1 MKLTSLLPTKFL
13 LVAACCG
20 ALSLTA
26 ALAHDGGAD
35 DNQQG
40 GEIEGIESC
49 DDTVTM
55 TPTTAAPA
63 NSSVRLELEAEDEN
77 GTTQA
82 KLKLETR
89 NLPPATYGVQ
99 VTLKSNGS
107 TVAFGSFTVD
117 AQGEGEIEFGD
128 EGASFPAN
136 VNPFDI
142 ATVSVTDA
150 NGTVLFT
157 ADLTNINKTSVQ
169 INANVQAV
177 PGPTVPNATGS
188 AVLSA
193 FTSNK
198 HVKGSLQ
205 FSGRGL
211 PAKTPVKIFVNG
223 IAAKSLKTDNKGAM
237 NVKLGPSGNAGTIV
251 SGVTLLQVKSE
262 EVRDGSG
269 NVLLT
274 ASF

>member
-1 MKLTSLLPTKFL
+1 MKTKSLLPTKFL
-13 LVAACCG
+13 FAAACCG

-26 ALAHDGGAD
+26 ALADHGAD

-49 DDTVTM
+49 DAMVLM

-63 NSSVRLELEAEDEN
+63 NSSIRLELEAEDEN
-77 GTTQA
+77 GTTAA

-89 NLPPATYGVQ
+89 SLPAATYGVQ

-107 TVAFGSFTVD
+107 TVPFGTFTVD
-117 AQGEGEIEFGD
+117 AQGESEIEFGD

-136 VNPFDI
+136 VNAFDI
-142 ATVSVTDA
+142 ATVSITDA

-157 ADLTNINKTSVQ
+157 ADLTNINKTNVH
-169 INANVQAV
+169 INANVQAT
-177 PGPTVPNATGS
+177 PGAAVPNATGS

-198 HVKGSLQ
+198 QVKGSLQ
-205 FSGRGL
+205 FTGRGL
-211 PAKTPVKIFVNG
+211 PAKTPVTVLVNG

-237 NVKLGPSGNAGTIV
+237 SLKLGPSGKAGTIV

-262 EVRDGSG
+262 EVRDRSG
-269 NVLLT
+269 NVLLK
-274 ASF
+274 AGF